1 MGVCSRFLNCTNDTK
16 SRNTSH
22 MRRANYVATKFNP
35 ANMLQMGLESLLEH
49 GLDENLSTFWSDL
62 TFPKDLSD
70 MLFEVTMRVQMTRT
84 RTNTC

>member
-16 SRNTSH
+16 SRNTCH